1 MIDLGLA
8 FSFPFADKDWF
19 KKLIIPGLIGLIPLI
34 GQIAFYGWWVE
45 VTRRVIRQQPDPLPD
60 FSDFAGYL
68 TDGLK
73 GIVISLGLAL
83 PIILFSIPLVVASAF
98 ADSSEGQTVLAI
110 LGICFACFTLP
121 YSLLLALAVP
131 ASIGQ
136 LATTGRIGEAI
147 HPRKLL
153 GLIRAAPGAY
163 LLTILGTMVGGF
175 IASAGILL
183 CGVGVIFTGAYAYA
197 IQGHLYGQ
205 AHRAATTAGA
215 AV

>member
-73 GIVISLGLAL
+73 GIELNPRPGPPRPAGLGK
-83 PIILFSIPLVVASAF
+83 PSIQLH
-98 ADSSEGQTVLAI
+98 
-110 LGICFACFTLP
+110 
-121 YSLLLALAVP
+121 SLLQSERNYCCV
-131 ASIGQ
+131 
-136 LATTGRIGEAI
+136 
-147 HPRKLL
+147 
-153 GLIRAAPGAY
+153 
-163 LLTILGTMVGGF
+163 
-175 IASAGILL
+175 
-183 CGVGVIFTGAYAYA
+183 
-197 IQGHLYGQ
+197 
-205 AHRAATTAGA
+205 
-215 AV
+215 